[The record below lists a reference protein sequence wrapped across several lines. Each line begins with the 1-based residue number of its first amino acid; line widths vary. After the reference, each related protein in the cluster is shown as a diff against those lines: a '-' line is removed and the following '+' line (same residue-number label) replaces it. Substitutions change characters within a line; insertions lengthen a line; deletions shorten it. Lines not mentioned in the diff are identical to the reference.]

1 MKTLARITGT
11 VFIVLGMLVLAF
23 GIYEMVRGFTR
34 PEPFLPSVFG
44 SPEAEGMLLPLRL
57 VFGWIVTLQGLMLAA
72 LGEGLWLVTAIADEG
87 RKSRELLAKL
97 VARGQ
102 FSIP

>member
-11 VFIVLGMLVLAF
+11 IFIVLGLLAVAF

-34 PEPFLPSVFG
+34 PEPFMPSLFG
-44 SPEAEGMLLPLRL
+44 AAEAEGMLLPLRL
-57 VFGWIVTLQGLMLAA
+57 IFGWIVSIQGLMLAA
-72 LGEGLWLVTAIADEG
+72 LGEGLWLVAAIADEG

-97 VARGQ
+97 LARGQ

>member
-1 MKTLARITGT
+1 LKTLARVTGT
-11 VFIVLGMLVLAF
+11 IFVVLGLLAVAF

-34 PEPFLPSVFG
+34 PEPFMPSLFG
-44 SPEAEGMLLPLRL
+44 AAEAEGMFLPLRL
-57 VFGWIVTLQGLMLAA
+57 IFGWIVAIQGLMLAA

-102 FSIP
+102 LTIP

>member
-11 VFIVLGMLVLAF
+11 IFIVLGLLVVAF

-34 PEPFLPSVFG
+34 PEPFMPSLFG
-44 SPEAEGMLLPLRL
+44 SAEADGMLLPLRL
-57 VFGWIVTLQGLMLAA
+57 MFGWIVTIQGLLLAA

-87 RKSRELLAKL
+87 RKSREILAKL
-97 VARGQ
+97 LARGQ

>member
-1 MKTLARITGT
+1 LKTLARVTGT
-11 VFIVLGMLVLAF
+11 IFIVLGLFAVAF

-34 PEPFLPSVFG
+34 PEPFMPSLFG
-44 SPEAEGMLLPLRL
+44 AAEAEGMLLPLRL
-57 VFGWIVTLQGLMLAA
+57 IFGWIVSIQGLMLAA

-97 VARGQ
+97 LARGQ
-102 FSIP
+102 FTIP